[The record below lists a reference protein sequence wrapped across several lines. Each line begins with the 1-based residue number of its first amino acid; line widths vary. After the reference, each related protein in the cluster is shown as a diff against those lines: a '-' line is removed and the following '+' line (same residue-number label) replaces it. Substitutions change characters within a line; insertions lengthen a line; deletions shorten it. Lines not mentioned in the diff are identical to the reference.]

1 MKELPLS
8 FLDRMQ
14 NELGEEYPLFLKEYE
29 KEPIRGIRLNPL
41 KCGIETLRHSF
52 PFPLENSVFS
62 PLSFVFPKE
71 GGKVGQHPL
80 HHAGAFYSQEPS
92 ASAAV
97 TALNPQQGEKILD
110 LCAAPGGKSTQ
121 IASLLK
127 GTGLLWSNEIVKS
140 RASILLSNIE
150 RMGIGNAVV
159 SSCRPE
165 QLCKA
170 LEGFFDCVLV
180 DAPCSGEGMFRK
192 DDRAIEEWSPE
203 HSQSCAVR
211 QRAILES
218 AATALRPG
226 GRLVYSTCTF
236 SPEENENTVLAFLE
250 KHPSFELLDTG
261 LSGGRPSMEK
271 MRRIYPM
278 DGGEGH
284 FVALLRK
291 KADGDT
297 PKRFSAY
304 MPQPVL
310 MKKDAESLWNEIMKI
325 PFPSYIGQSG
335 QYIYILPQNMPD
347 SRGLG
352 ILRAGIQAFEIKGKR
367 LEPCHHL
374 FTSALPDSLRNRI
387 NFAWNAP
394 ETAAFLRGEE
404 LDISQSLKGWT
415 GVSIENVMLGFGK
428 ASGGKLKNRY
438 PKGLRNHV

>member
-1 MKELPLS
+1 M
-8 FLDRMQ
+8 
-14 NELGEEYPLFLKEYE
+14 
-29 KEPIRGIRLNPL
+29 
-41 KCGIETLRHSF
+41 
-52 PFPLENSVFS
+52 
-62 PLSFVFPKE
+62 
-71 GGKVGQHPL
+71 
-80 HHAGAFYSQEPS
+80 
-92 ASAAV
+92 
-97 TALNPQQGEKILD
+97 
-110 LCAAPGGKSTQ
+110 
-121 IASLLK
+121 
-127 GTGLLWSNEIVKS
+127 
-140 RASILLSNIE
+140 
-150 RMGIGNAVV
+150 
-159 SSCRPE
+159 
-165 QLCKA
+165 
-170 LEGFFDCVLV
+170 
-180 DAPCSGEGMFRK
+180 
-192 DDRAIEEWSPE
+192 
-203 HSQSCAVR
+203 
-211 QRAILES
+211 
-218 AATALRPG
+218 
-226 GRLVYSTCTF
+226 
-236 SPEENENTVLAFLE
+236 
-250 KHPSFELLDTG
+250 
-261 LSGGRPSMEK
+261 
-271 MRRIYPM
+271 
-278 DGGEGH
+278 
-284 FVALLRK
+284 ALLRK